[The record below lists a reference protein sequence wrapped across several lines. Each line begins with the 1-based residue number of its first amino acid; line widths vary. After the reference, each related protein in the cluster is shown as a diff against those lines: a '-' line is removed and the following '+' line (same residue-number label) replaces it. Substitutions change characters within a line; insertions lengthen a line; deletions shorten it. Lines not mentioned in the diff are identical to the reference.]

1 MHCFSMK
8 KDEFWQLGRDTW
20 SELKYIEGW
29 EIFGHVS
36 AVNVFDSL
44 KAMLKLDDGNNTTD
58 FSRRNMFFAHMYNSD
73 MNT

>member
-1 MHCFSMK
+1 MFS
-8 KDEFWQLGRDTW
+8 
-20 SELKYIEGW
+20 
-29 EIFGHVS
+29 HVS

-58 FSRRNMFFAHMYNSD
+58 FSRRNMFFAHMYDSD